1 MKILFLLNSV
11 SYARAQFTARTSN
24 VCNRLKISS
33 LRRWIV
39 RVVARRTVVLTKHNF
54 NVNSGTIQSENTVNR
69 RNAEI
74 TEPKIGPLSSS
85 QGYFVNPLRNLIQA
99 LKCSHAKHRP
109 DFQFDLSLTR
119 G

>member
-33 LRRWIV
+33 LCRWIV
-39 RVVARRTVVLTKHNF
+39 RAVARRTVVLTKRNF

-69 RNAEI
+69 RNLEI

-85 QGYFVNPLRNLIQA
+85 RGYFVNPLRNLIQA
-99 LKCSHAKHRP
+99 PKCSHAKHRP
-109 DFQFDLSLTR
+109 NFQYDLSSTR